1 MLYRR
6 VYQMI
11 WRMIKQCTPDW
22 DGIWKKRFYPWDYET
37 RASSILISVSQY
49 RYVPFVKA
57 RPRSKVSLSSFIASQ
72 PRVILLTVF
81 VLKMPAILFKI
92 HVSKK
97 WCACYNI
104 VDISVFHRP
113 PRRTE
118 FDVFRVSVWTLGR

>member
-1 MLYRR
+1 MEDDQAMHSRLRR
-6 VYQMI
+6 NL
-11 WRMIKQCTPDW
+11 
-22 DGIWKKRFYPWDYET
+22 KKRFYPWDYET

-81 VLKMPAILFKI
+81 VLKMPAIR
-92 HVSKK
+92 
-97 WCACYNI
+97 YNI

-113 PRRTE
+113 PIRIE
-118 FDVFRVSVWTLGR
+118 FDLFRVSV